1 MSRDLG
7 VVARTD
13 VEGMLA
19 ATMLA
24 VEGRELTGRDL
35 LAGGV
40 VSGRWQQ
47 LERELSEGLGLL
59 AAQSP
64 PRADISEEV
73 HAFRFERQLLSAEDM
88 RAWLHARRLV
98 MSDVNGVAARQVAR
112 RRGSGAPDAAAA
124 AAEVAAALPA
134 EAICSGAARELG
146 WWLADR
152 LLSTKA
158 TAASVEPIAPEDPR
172 IMRLAL
178 AEARTVAGARSGESG
193 PDRAERLAWIA
204 ALDDAHRRWEASV
217 TGTREI
223 ARRLHERELDWCR
236 FGLDELRLTSPGAAA
251 EAGRQLAEGGD
262 PQHVAAAAGVPIT
275 DHRVVLADAAPQLAR
290 VLVGAVVGDV
300 AGPWSDDGEQVVA
313 RVRERRP
320 PNDEDQPLL
329 ARARAELL
337 SEAAERLRAGKV
349 RWHDRA

>member
-1 MSRDLG
+1 
-7 VVARTD
+7 
-13 VEGMLA
+13 MLA

-35 LAGGV
+35 LAAGV
-40 VSGRWQQ
+40 VSGGWQR

-59 AAQSP
+59 AAQTP
-64 PRADISEEV
+64 PRADISKEV
-73 HAFRFERQLLSAEDM
+73 HAFRFERRLLSAEDM
-88 RAWLHARRLV
+88 RAWLHPRGLV

-112 RRGSGAPDAAAA
+112 RRGGGAPDAVT

-134 EAICSGAARELG
+134 EAICTGAARDLG

-158 TAASVEPIAPEDPR
+158 TATSVEPIAPEDPR
-172 IMRLAL
+172 IMRLAV
-178 AEARTVAGARSGESG
+178 AEARTVAGARSTEPA

-204 ALDDAHRRWEASV
+204 ALDDAHRQWETSV
-217 TGTREI
+217 TGTREV
-223 ARRLHERELDWCR
+223 ARRLRERELDWCG
-236 FGLDELRLTSPGAAA
+236 FALDELRLTSPGAAA
-251 EAGRQLAEGGD
+251 EAARQLAEGRD
-262 PQHVAAAAGVPIT
+262 AQQVAATAGVSIT
-275 DHRVVLADAAPQLAR
+275 DHRVVLADAAPLLAR

-300 AGPWSDDGEQVVA
+300 AGPWSDDGDQVVA

-320 PNDEDQPLL
+320 PDEEDQPLL